1 MKLSDYLA
9 LRYPVTL
16 IPAEEG
22 GYVAKILDL
31 PGCVTQG
38 ETLEEVATGIEDA
51 KQAWLTDAFESGDAI
66 PLPRSNYT
74 SDYRS
79 DYSGKF
85 IVRTPKSLHGQLA
98 REAEAEGISLNSYI
112 ISLLS
117 RAAG

>member
-1 MKLSDYLA
+1 MTLSDYLNVK
-9 LRYPVTL
+9 YPVTL

-38 ETLEEVATGIEDA
+38 ETAEEAAAMMEDA
-51 KQAWLTDAFESGDAI
+51 RQAWLTDAFASGDAI
-66 PLPRSNYT
+66 PLPK
-74 SDYRS
+74 S

-85 IVRTPKSLHGQLA
+85 VVRTPKSLHGQLA
-98 REAEAEGISLNSYI
+98 AQAEAEGVSLNSYI